1 MSSLRWF
8 RNTFAL
14 SVMVF
19 TWSFVGCGKPHGGDV
34 QIELQRNVYPLWL
47 DVAGTVTWQD
57 GTAATEL
64 EGASVEIETSDV
76 TPPSGGPLKADGTFG
91 PIGVPPGT
99 HRVRITPKQ
108 GAQSPLDTRFQSFDT
123 SGLTYTAWGSRKEIV
138 RKDISLKVE
147 KQAE

>member
-1 MSSLRWF
+1 MNSLRWF
-8 RNTFAL
+8 RNTIAL
-14 SVMVF
+14 SVMVL
-19 TWSFVGCGKPHGGDV
+19 TWSCVGCGKPSGGDV
-34 QIELQRNVYPLWL
+34 QSELQRNVYPHWL

-57 GTAATEL
+57 GTAAKEL

-99 HRVRITPKQ
+99 HRVRLTPKR
-108 GAQSPLDTRFQSFDT
+108 GAKSRLDPRFQRFDT
-123 SGLTYTAWGSRKEIV
+123 SGLMYTAWGSRKEIV
-138 RKDISLKVE
+138 RKDIILKVQ